1 MRLSLPMKRAAV
13 EELDAS
19 ALIPIRV
26 QDETNSLVFRVAGF
40 VARSLQIA
48 ADMRLARASPAARN
62 PARLSLILNANWN
75 KTQGKREDGRMKA
88 LHNPFIPS
96 NCDLMRLRMI
106 CPSAGEMPLWRR
118 LTEKAA
124 SHVSS

>member
-1 MRLSLPMKRAAV
+1 MGMQAQVFKEGDVARPSSAANSNTV
-13 EELDAS
+13 AARPNSGRRDA

-75 KTQGKREDGRMKA
+75 KQHA
-88 LHNPFIPS
+88 I
-96 NCDLMRLRMI
+96 
-106 CPSAGEMPLWRR
+106 
-118 LTEKAA
+118 EKPAILLD
-124 SHVSS
+124 

>member
-75 KTQGKREDGRMKA
+75 KGQRHLTDKSRQESDQKKRAVA
-88 LHNPFIPS
+88 LQKELLSKLPPGHP
-96 NCDLMRLRMI
+96 LRKT
-106 CPSAGEMPLWRR
+106 
-118 LTEKAA
+118 TEERDRE
-124 SHVSS
+124 